1 VTAARIAAVVAG
13 ALLLTTGLS
22 LTGLA
27 VATAASSQ
35 EDALVSAGALSL
47 AGEVTALVG
56 LLLLWLGQRMVAL
69 MALIVM
75 GLVFVPVGIGLV
87 AAAPLLR
94 QIDNPDVDP
103 DRAAAAV
110 LIAGPAFLALGL
122 ALLTLA
128 WLWSRREQPRRVLS
142 RVVLWTG
149 TAYGALLLLG
159 GQLTAL
165 FVFFSQPLARDS
177 ETTTLEMAVGL
188 ATSAFLMAVPGAAL
202 TYHGISE
209 LMGEDSGASWLP
221 PALLAVPAFALVV
234 AAGGLAMAMDE
245 PLAAAMP
252 PLHLLAAVLPG
263 VALVGLAARGGL
275 GWREPG
281 CRPTWRQVLLGIGFT
296 MAIAT
301 MLSSLAELLLDG
313 GVLVAFLA
321 SKGAFEGAATST
333 EVTDVLRGFE
343 DFLNNR
349 EELALALLTVAVV
362 PPLVEEAA
370 KGLGVRLLISPHS
383 SKTTAFVL
391 GVVAGASFGTVE
403 ALLYG
408 LGGFNDADTNWWS
421 LMLMRAGSTATH
433 ALASGLVG
441 LGWYQV
447 LALGRHLSG
456 FLYYAAA
463 VALHG
468 LWNALIVL
476 VGSRLVIPW
485 EGLSDSDLVLVVY
498 AVMAPVALL
507 FLGALFVASR
517 RLREPPPRLDAGL
530 GGAEEGIWF
539 VGHQNLESAGHHAQP

>member
-1 VTAARIAAVVAG
+1 MTAARIAAVVAG
-13 ALLLTTGLS
+13 ALLLATGLS

-27 VATAASSQ
+27 VATATSSQ
-35 EDALVSAGALSL
+35 ENALASAGALSL

-56 LLLLWLGQRMVAL
+56 FLLLWLGQRMVAL
-69 MALIVM
+69 MALIVT
-75 GLVFVPVGIGLV
+75 GLAFVPVGIGLV
-87 AAAPLLR
+87 TAAPLLH

-142 RVVLWTG
+142 RVVLWAGTG
-149 TAYGALLLLG
+149 YGALLLLG
-159 GQLTAL
+159 GQLTAF
-165 FVFFSQPLARDS
+165 FVFFSLPLARDS
-177 ETTTLEMAVGL
+177 ETTTLETAVAL
-188 ATSAFLMAVPGAAL
+188 ATSAFLMAMPGAAL
-202 TYHGISE
+202 TYHGVSE
-209 LMGEDSGASWLP
+209 LMGEASGASWLP
-221 PALLAVPAFALVV
+221 PALLAVPAFALV
-234 AAGGLAMAMDE
+234 LAVGALVMAMDK

-263 VALVGLAARGGL
+263 IALVGLAARGGL
-275 GWREPG
+275 GWRDPG
-281 CRPTWRQVLLGIGFT
+281 CRPTWRQVLLAIGFT
-296 MAIAT
+296 MAVAT
-301 MLSSLAELLLDG
+301 MLASLAETLLDG
-313 GVLVAFLA
+313 GILVGFLA

-333 EVTDVLRGFE
+333 EVTDVLKRFE
-343 DFLNNR
+343 DFLSNR
-349 EELALALLTVAVV
+349 EQLALALLTVAVV
-362 PPLVEEAA
+362 PPLVEETA

-383 SKTTAFVL
+383 SQTTAFVL
-391 GVVAGASFGTVE
+391 GVVAGVSFGTVE

-408 LGGFNDADTNWWS
+408 LGGFGDSGTDWWS

-447 LALGRHLSG
+447 LARGKPLTG
-456 FLYYAAA
+456 FLHYAAA

-498 AVMAPVALL
+498 AIMAPVALL
-507 FLGALFVASR
+507 VLAALFVASR
-517 RLREPPPRLDAGL
+517 RLRERAP
-530 GGAEEGIWF
+530 
-539 VGHQNLESAGHHAQP
+539 VSASV

>member
-1 VTAARIAAVVAG
+1 VTAARTSAVVVG
-13 ALLLTTGLS
+13 VALLATGLS

-27 VATAASSQ
+27 VATATSSR
-35 EDALVSAGALSL
+35 EDALVSVGVLSL

-56 LLLLWLGQRMVAL
+56 FFLLWLGQRMVAL
-69 MALIVM
+69 MALFVM
-75 GLVFVPVGIGLV
+75 GLAFVPVGIGLV
-87 AAAPLLR
+87 ASAPLLR

-110 LIAGPAFLALGL
+110 LIAGTAFLTLGL

-142 RVVLWTG
+142 RVVLWAG
-149 TAYGALLLLG
+149 TVYGAQLLLG
-159 GQLTAL
+159 GQLMAIM
-165 FVFFSQPLARDS
+165 VFFAQPLARGS
-177 ETTTLEMAVGL
+177 ELTTLETAVAL
-188 ATSAFLMAVPGAAL
+188 ATSAFLATVPGAAL
-202 TYHGISE
+202 TYHGVSE
-209 LMGEDSGASWLP
+209 LMGEDSGPSWLP
-221 PALLAVPAFALVV
+221 PALLVMPAFALVV
-234 AAGGLAMAMDE
+234 AAGGLVMTMGK
-245 PLAAAMP
+245 PLAVAMP
-252 PLHLLAAVLPG
+252 PLHLLAAFLPG

-281 CRPTWRQVLLGIGFT
+281 CRPSWRQILLAIGFT
-296 MAIAT
+296 MAVAT
-301 MLSSLAELLLDG
+301 MLASLAETLLDG
-313 GVLVAFLA
+313 GILVAFLA

-333 EVTDVLRGFE
+333 EVTDVLKGFE

-362 PPLVEEAA
+362 PPLVEETA
-370 KGLGVRLLISPHS
+370 KGLGVRLLISPRS

-408 LGGFNDADTNWWS
+408 LGGFGDAGTDWWS
-421 LMLMRAGSTATH
+421 LMLMRGGSTATH

-447 LALGRHLSG
+447 LALGKPLSG
-456 FLYYAAA
+456 FLHYAAA

-468 LWNALIVL
+468 FWNALIVL

-485 EGLSDSDLVLVVY
+485 EGLSDSHLVLLVY

-507 FLGALFVASR
+507 VLATLFVASR
-517 RLREPPPRLDAGL
+517 RLRERAP
-530 GGAEEGIWF
+530 
-539 VGHQNLESAGHHAQP
+539 VSASV